1 MFTHNLK
8 RLTGRL
14 PFAGTLLSS
23 TLLTGI
29 LLAGVPFS
37 ASAQS
42 AGDTRLGVGTPV
54 TKAELG
60 KYFAIPPDGRGL
72 PAGSGT
78 PDEGR
83 VVYTQT
89 CAVCHGDKLE
99 GNPKPGFGG
108 DRLIGGRGTLASN
121 APIKTVESYW
131 PYATTLF
138 DYIKRAM
145 PFNAPGSL
153 SDDQVYAV
161 AAFILA
167 EGHIIKPD
175 ETMNATTLPK
185 VQMPNRDG
193 FVPDPRPEL
202 SLYH

>member
-8 RLTGRL
+8 RLAWRPL
-14 PFAGTLLSS
+14 IA
-23 TLLTGI
+23 GI
-29 LLAGVPFS
+29 LLAGMPFG
-37 ASAQS
+37 AFAQS
-42 AGDTRLGVGTPV
+42 AGDTKLGVGKPV

-78 PDEGR
+78 PNEGR
-83 VVYTQT
+83 VVYMQN
-89 CAVCHGDKLE
+89 CAICHGDKLQ

-108 DRLIGGRGTLASN
+108 DRLIGGRGSLASN
-121 APIKTVESYW
+121 APLKTVESYW

-153 SDDQVYAV
+153 TDDQVYAA

-175 ETMNATTLPK
+175 ATMNATTLPQ
-185 VQMPNRDG
+185 VEMPNRNG